1 MENFCSILPRH
12 IKHSKIN
19 IKIINDMK
27 VILDRLEHLA
37 SVTFRILNRKKPWE
51 WQTEIIEW
59 LSKRRDSTYC
69 IEYDILHAWLGK
81 KKSHDITRDDNGQK
95 MYSMN

>member
-1 MENFCSILPRH
+1 MENFCSIIPHH
-12 IKHSKIN
+12 IKHLKID
-19 IKIINDMK
+19 IKI
-27 VILDRLEHLA
+27 ILDRLEHLT
-37 SVTFRILNRKKPWE
+37 SVTFRILNRKKH
-51 WQTEIIEW
+51 WQTEMIEW